1 MSADLIIRS
10 TLGVPYSSSSA
21 PPGYRWQVRPDVSA
35 TLPLPFPLD
44 LDVTLGA
51 LQRGPSDPTIR
62 FADGEVWRAARTP
75 EGPASIRLRPQ
86 GPSLLTEAW
95 GAGAAWMIGQ
105 TPALLGFDD
114 QPDAFVPAHRLLA
127 DLHRHHPGLR
137 LGRTGLVFE
146 ALLPT
151 ILEQKVPSV
160 EAWASYIRLVRAL
173 GEPAPGDAGLS
184 LGPAPS
190 RLLATPY
197 WTVHRF
203 GIERRRFGVIQ
214 AAAAQARRLEAT
226 ASLDPGEARRLLVTL
241 PGIGPWSAAEV
252 SVVAY
257 GDRDVVSLGDYHL
270 PHQVAYALAGEPRG
284 SETRM
289 LELLEPYRGH
299 RTRVIRLLTLGGIQ
313 APRFG
318 PRMRLRRI
326 AAI

>member
-1 MSADLIIRS
+1 VLPDASA
-10 TLGVPYSSSSA
+10 A
-21 PPGYRWQVRPDVSA
+21 W
-35 TLPLPFPLD
+35 PLPFPLD
-44 LDVTLGA
+44 LAMTLGL

-62 FADGEVWRAARTP
+62 FAEDEVWRAARTP
-75 EGPASIRLRPQ
+75 RGPGSVRIRVR
-86 GPSLLTEAW
+86 GANLLADGW
-95 GAGAAWMIGQ
+95 GAGAGWMIERA
-105 TPALLGFDD
+105 PALVGFND
-114 QPDAFVPAHRLLA
+114 QPEAFRPANRLLA

-160 EAWASYIRLVRAL
+160 EAYASYARLVRAL
-173 GEPAPGDAGLS
+173 GEPAPGDAGL
-184 LGPAPS
+184 LLPPRPE

-197 WTVHRF
+197 WAVHRF
-203 GIERRRFGVIQ
+203 GIERRRFAVIQ
-214 AAAAQARRLEAT
+214 TVAAQARRLETT
-226 ASLDPGEARRLLVTL
+226 ADIDPVEARRLLTTL

-270 PHQVAYALAGEPRG
+270 PHQVAWGLAGEVRG
-284 SETRM
+284 SEARM
-289 LELLEPYRGH
+289 LELLEPYRGQ
-299 RTRVIRLLTLGGIQ
+299 RARVIRLLTLGGIQ

>member
-1 MSADLIIRS
+1 MPSDA
-10 TLGVPYSSSSA
+10 SSSWA
-21 PPGYRWQVRPDVSA
+21 
-35 TLPLPFPLD
+35 LPFPLD
-44 LDVTLGA
+44 LDLTLGL
-51 LQRGPSDPTIR
+51 LQHGPSDPTIR
-62 FADGEVWRAARTP
+62 FGEGEVWRAARTP
-75 EGPASIRLRPQ
+75 QGPGSLWLRLG
-86 GPSLLTEAW
+86 GPSLLADAW
-95 GAGAAWMIGQ
+95 GPGASWMIEHAS
-105 TPALLGFDD
+105 ALVGFDD
-114 QPDAFVPAHRLLA
+114 QPEAFRPADRLLA
-127 DLHRHHPGLR
+127 ELHRHHPGLR

-160 EAWASYIRLVRAL
+160 EAYASYARLVRVL
-173 GEPAPGDAGLS
+173 GERAPGDAGL
-184 LGPAPS
+184 LLPPAPA

-197 WTVHRF
+197 WAVHRF
-203 GIERRRFGVIQ
+203 GIERRRFAVIQ
-214 AAAAQARRLEAT
+214 TAAAQAHRLEST
-226 ASLDPGEARRLLVTL
+226 AGLDPAEARRLLTSL

-252 SVVAY
+252 SAVAY

-270 PHQVAYALAGEPRG
+270 PHQVAWALAGEVRG

-299 RTRVIRLLTLGGIQ
+299 RARVIRLLTLGGIQ

>member
-1 MSADLIIRS
+1 MLSPDASAS
-10 TLGVPYSSSSA
+10 F
-21 PPGYRWQVRPDVSA
+21 
-35 TLPLPFPLD
+35 PLPFPLD
-44 LDVTLGA
+44 LDLTLGP

-62 FADGEVWRAARTP
+62 FGLDGIWRAARTP
-75 EGPASIRLRPQ
+75 AGPATVWLQHGGSQLIAD
-86 GPSLLTEAW
+86 AW
-95 GAGAAWMIGQ
+95 GVGASWLVSQ
-105 TPALLGFDD
+105 VPSLLGFDD
-114 QPDAFVPAHRLLA
+114 RPESFKPANRLLW

-146 ALLPT
+146 AMLPT

-160 EAWASYIRLVRAL
+160 EAYASYARLVHAL
-173 GEPAPGDAGLS
+173 GEQAPGDAGLMV
-184 LGPAPS
+184 PPS
-190 RLLATPY
+190 PQRVTTTPY
-197 WTVHRF
+197 WAVHRF
-203 GIERRRFGVIQ
+203 GIERRRFAVIQ
-214 AAAAQARRLEAT
+214 LAASRAARLESTT
-226 ASLDPGEARRLLVTL
+226 ALEPAEARRLLTTL

-252 SVVAY
+252 SAVAY

-270 PHQVAYALAGEPRG
+270 PHQVAWALAGEVRG

-299 RTRVIRLLTLGGIQ
+299 RARVIRLLTLGGIQ

>member
-1 MSADLIIRS
+1 MNA
-10 TLGVPYSSSSA
+10 
-21 PPGYRWQVRPDVSA
+21 SA
-35 TLPLPFPLD
+35 TLSLPFPLD
-44 LDVTLGA
+44 LDLTLGQ

-62 FADGEVWRAARTP
+62 FGQNEVWRAARTP
-75 EGPASIRLRPQ
+75 EGPVSLRLQLR
-86 GPSLLTEAW
+86 GAHVVADAW
-95 GAGAAWMIGQ
+95 GAGAAWMIDH
-105 TPALLGFDD
+105 TPGLLGFDD
-114 QPDAFVPAHRLLA
+114 QPHAFQPAHRLLA

-151 ILEQKVPSV
+151 ILEQKVPGV
-160 EAWASYIRLVRAL
+160 EAYASYGQLVRAL
-173 GEPAPGDAGLS
+173 GEPAPGHAGL
-184 LGPAPS
+184 LLPPAPQ
-190 RLLATPY
+190 RLLGTPY
-197 WTVHRF
+197 WAVHRF
-203 GIERRRFGVIQ
+203 GIERRRFAVIQ
-214 AAAAQARRLEAT
+214 TAAAQARRLEAT
-226 ASLDPGEARRLLVTL
+226 ADMDPAGARRLITTL

-270 PHQVAYALAGEPRG
+270 PHQVAWALAGEVRG

-299 RTRVIRLLTLGGIQ
+299 RARVIRLLTLGGIQ

-326 AAI
+326 GAI

>member
-1 MSADLIIRS
+1 
-10 TLGVPYSSSSA
+10 
-21 PPGYRWQVRPDVSA
+21 VSA
-35 TLPLPFPLD
+35 TIPLPFPLD
-44 LDVTLGA
+44 LDVTLGV
-51 LQRGPSDPTIR
+51 LRRGPSDPTIR
-62 FADGEVWRAARTP
+62 FGEGEVWRAARTP
-75 EGPASIRLRPQ
+75 QGPASQRLRLR
-86 GPSLLTEAW
+86 GASLLSDAW
-95 GAGAAWMIGQ
+95 GPGACWLIERTQALIGY
-105 TPALLGFDD
+105 DD
-114 QPDAFVPAHRLLA
+114 QPQTFQPAHQLLA

-137 LGRTGLVFE
+137 LGRTGLVFQ

-160 EAWASYIRLVRAL
+160 EAYASYARLVRAL
-173 GEPAPGDAGLS
+173 GEPAPGESGL
-184 LGPAPS
+184 LLPPAPA

-197 WTVHRF
+197 WAVHRF
-203 GIERRRFGVIQ
+203 GIERRRFAVIQ
-214 AAAAQARRLEAT
+214 TAAARASRLEAT
-226 ASLDPGEARRLLVTL
+226 AEMDPAEARRLLTTL

-257 GDRDVVSLGDYHL
+257 GDPDVVSMGDYHL
-270 PHQVAYALAGEPRG
+270 PHQVAWALAGEVRG

-299 RTRVIRLLTLGGIQ
+299 RARVIRLLTLGGIQ